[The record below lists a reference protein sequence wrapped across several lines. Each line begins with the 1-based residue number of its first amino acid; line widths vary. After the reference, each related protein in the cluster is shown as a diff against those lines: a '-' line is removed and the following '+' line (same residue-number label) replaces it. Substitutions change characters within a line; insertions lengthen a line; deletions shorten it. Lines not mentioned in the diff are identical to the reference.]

1 MRDSYEQGGDPYRFV
16 IVAIFVFSSMLA
28 GMAFNPLTP
37 IANTAILIF
46 KIGGDTIG
54 LTTSICQVATV
65 VLSLPAV
72 AFAGKFGP
80 KFSAIIGTLLISI
93 GFSLR
98 ILINESIFFV
108 LIGQVL
114 AGFGGPFINN
124 IQSIVINQWFNKKER
139 GFWLALTAFA
149 LPGGTMLGFLL
160 PILFI
165 SSDETIDFELQKR
178 NMFNYLFFEAAMASG
193 AFLLASFVWR
203 TATEYIEN
211 DEENTKK
218 VVLNE
223 EMNKFISQATT
234 VATLKPVKME
244 DLWSQMLY
252 CFKRRAIRSLI
263 ILYSIAYAIILAI
276 GSMLTAI
283 LSCFRYGDKAGP
295 VLSCILIG
303 SGVFGSIIY
312 SSIFMRGAMQHKNM
326 FVVTGF
332 SAIMTFTMV
341 IALVFEYKLPVI
353 MGICCLLG
361 LLGLNLNVLV
371 LEELIRRL
379 ESKILVAASVLS
391 MMLSQMLSAAMIYLT
406 GFFIEPQNEVYGC
419 SILTAYGCLFL
430 VNFGYC
436 FMADYQ
442 LTADIH

>member
-1 MRDSYEQGGDPYRFV
+1 
-16 IVAIFVFSSMLA
+16 
-28 GMAFNPLTP
+28 
-37 IANTAILIF
+37 
-46 KIGGDTIG
+46 
-54 LTTSICQVATV
+54 
-65 VLSLPAV
+65 
-72 AFAGKFGP
+72 
-80 KFSAIIGTLLISI
+80 
-93 GFSLR
+93 
-98 ILINESIFFV
+98 
-108 LIGQVL
+108 
-114 AGFGGPFINN
+114 
-124 IQSIVINQWFNKKER
+124 
-139 GFWLALTAFA
+139 
-149 LPGGTMLGFLL
+149 
-160 PILFI
+160 LFI

-295 VLSCILIG
+295 VISCILIG

-379 ESKILVAASVLS
+379 EPKILVAASVLS
-391 MMLSQMLSAAMIYLT
+391 MMFSQMLSAAMIYLT